1 MVRLINQTQI
11 ETLLEMEEL
20 IQVMEKAHA
29 EFTAGKSLQ
38 PPRSGFVL
46 SKHKGLMETL
56 SCYLEESDQ
65 LGVKILNSRARNP
78 AQGHPF
84 IYATVLLI
92 SVETGDLKAILEGGS
107 ITAARTAASSAVST
121 KYLSRQD
128 SSNLAIIGTGRQG
141 RTHLQ
146 AITVTRPIRRITIYD
161 KDRNSATRFRKEM
174 SLHFRQPIEIASS
187 VEETVESADVIALCT
202 SSNRPVLLGKWVKPG
217 THITS
222 IASYS
227 PEVREVDSDL
237 FAVAKVVADS
247 KTEALEHAGDVLIPL
262 QEGRVTRDCIY
273 GELGELCSGKI
284 PGRKNDEEITLY
296 KSMGLAVQDIAAA
309 NYLYEKACE
318 HELGAEIKF

>member
-11 ETLLEMEEL
+11 ETLLDMEEL
-20 IQVMEKAHA
+20 IRVMENAHV

-46 SKHKGLMETL
+46 SKHQGLMETL
-56 SCYLEESDQ
+56 SCYLEESDK

-78 AQGHPF
+78 SQGHPF

-92 SVETGDLKAILEGGS
+92 SVETGELKAILEGGS

-161 KDRNSATRFRKEM
+161 TDGNSATRFQEEM
-174 SLHFRQPIEIASS
+174 SLRFRQPIEIASS
-187 VEETVESADVIALCT
+187 VEEAVEFADVVALCT

-222 IASYS
+222 ISSYS

-237 FAVAKVVADS
+237 FAAAKIVADS
-247 KTEALEHAGDVLIPL
+247 KIEALEHAGDVLIPL
-262 QEGRVTRDCIY
+262 QEGRVARDCIY

-284 PGRKNDEEITLY
+284 SGRQNDEEITLY